1 MATFKAFPSLKEICV
16 ILSKLPEDCKSSF
29 ESYFMHHTNDLYD
42 NRISEARAENGDIQ
56 LDFSALKS
64 GVGRERRS
72 RVGGR

>member
-1 MATFKAFPSLKEICV
+1 MATFKAFLSLKEICV

-56 LDFSALKS
+56 GFE
-64 GVGRERRS
+64 GGHYRS
-72 RVGGR
+72 SQPNVAKR